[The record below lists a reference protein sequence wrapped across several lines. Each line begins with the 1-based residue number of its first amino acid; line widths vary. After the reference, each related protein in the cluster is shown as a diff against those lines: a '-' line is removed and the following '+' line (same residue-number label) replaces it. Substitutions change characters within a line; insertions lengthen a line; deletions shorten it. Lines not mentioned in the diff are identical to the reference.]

1 MKVLDVKNLSLTFIN
16 NNQSA
21 RVINNISF
29 GLNQGQTLGI
39 VGESGSGKSL
49 TALSIVQLIPPN
61 AKLKAEEILFYDEG
75 KSTDLS
81 KLSEKELIQFRGAKI
96 SMIFQEPMTSLN
108 PTMRCGEQVAEVIK
122 AHQEFNN
129 REIKNRVLELF
140 SEVMLPDPK
149 RVFKSYPHE
158 LSGGQKQRVMIA
170 MAIALNPSVLIADEP
185 TTALDVTVQKSILD
199 LLKQIQVKY
208 HMSIIFISHD
218 LGIIS
223 QIADNIMVMYKGEI
237 VEFGSAQ
244 QILKNPTNPYTI
256 GLLKCRP
263 TLQSNERR
271 LPILADF
278 RDNST
283 KKSEVQE
290 FKTIRSHTTPIL
302 EVKNITKKFILDKT
316 VFGKTKKELIAVND
330 VSFNVYKGETLGLVG
345 ESGSGKSTISRI
357 ITRLISEN
365 SGLIHYKGL
374 SLKLMSRKQLKEF
387 HKNVQIIFQ
396 DPYSSLN
403 PKITIGEAIVEP
415 MLVHNL
421 FSSRTEA
428 VKKATEILE
437 KVRLTP
443 DAFYKYPHEFSG
455 GQRQRIVIARA
466 LAVQPEFIICDESVS
481 ALDVSV
487 QAEILNLLN
496 DFKDEFNLTYIFI
509 SHDLAVVKYMSDRI
523 MVLQNGGLVEINKT
537 EELYSSPASDYT
549 KKLISSIPQI
559 KEY

>member
-1 MKVLDVKNLSLTFIN
+1 MKVLDVKNLSLEFTN
-16 NNQSA
+16 NNQSV
-21 RVINNISF
+21 RVINNITF
-29 GLNQGQTLGI
+29 NLNQGQTLGI

-108 PTMRCGEQVAEVIK
+108 PTMKCGEQVAEVIK

-199 LLKQIQVKY
+199 LLKQIQLKY

-244 QILKNPTNPYTI
+244 QILKNPTKPYTI